1 MIKSYRGL
9 MAKDSQDRIYLATNT
24 GRTGYRITKF
34 QIMPENPYAAADKEL
49 IFKVWTQKQTSI
61 DGVINFGDQTLIAAA
76 TYSDSDGSAAPVT
89 QYSESVIFD
98 NEVINQDIY
107 VTYVDKHGSQSGNY
121 YIELE
126 TVELSDTQAAQTTL
140 KALRTLASR

>member
-98 NEVINQDIY
+98 NEVINQDLFI
-107 VTYVDKHGSQSGNY
+107 TYTEKHGSQAGNFY
-121 YIELE
+121 LELE
-126 TVELSDTQAAQTTL
+126 TVSLDSNEATVVTL
-140 KALRTLASR
+140 KDMRGRNTT